1 MYVDNK
7 VDIRQYLKDGMTE
20 IVYGSVSK
28 YGFACRR
35 YLFDLY
41 PFPSGEDMIHTWLEN
56 EILLILHYIIPWKS
70 IYVFHPIR
78 TSLGRHFKAPVP
90 QGAPLAK
97 VNSSSHVS
105 GSSSIPAP
113 GVTLW
118 MSPFY
123 SSELF
128 DISLC
133 VNKEN
138 LTFLFTTSTYEDVGV
153 KCRNH

>member
-1 MYVDNK
+1 
-7 VDIRQYLKDGMTE
+7 MTE

-28 YGFACRR
+28 YGFGCRG

-41 PFPSGEDMIHTWLEN
+41 SFPTGDDMIHTWLEN

-78 TSLGRHFKAPVP
+78 TSLGRHFKARVP

-113 GVTLW
+113 GVTPLDVPVLW
-118 MSPFY
+118 LRTFRY
-123 SSELF
+123 F
-128 DISLC
+128 SLC
-133 VNKEN
+133 KHARFNV
-138 LTFLFTTSTYEDVGV
+138 SVDAGAQ
-153 KCRNH
+153 RRRG